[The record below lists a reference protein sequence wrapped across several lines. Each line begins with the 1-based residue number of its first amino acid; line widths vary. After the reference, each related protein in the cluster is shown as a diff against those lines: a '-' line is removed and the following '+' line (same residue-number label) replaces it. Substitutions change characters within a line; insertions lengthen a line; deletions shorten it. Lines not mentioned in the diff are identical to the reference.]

1 MRPAKRKTEVLPA
14 SKASKVKKDDDEPL
28 IKASKAKNEKLPM
41 KVSKAKNEVSDISK
55 HTKDT
60 ALIISQL
67 EISVKEND
75 ALKELNKQKDEKILE
90 LEKTLEIMKAK
101 GNSSKS
107 VSTQSEDLERMW
119 CIECDYPAEDLYDL
133 GEHMY

>member
-67 EISVKEND
+67 EIVVKENE
-75 ALKELNKQKDEKILE
+75 ALKELNKRKDDKIFE
-90 LEKTLEIMKAK
+90 LEKTIVIIKAK
-101 GNSSKS
+101 ENTSKT
-107 VSTQSEDLERMW
+107 VSAQSEDLDRMSY
-119 CIECDYPAEDLYDL
+119 IESEYPAEDLYDL
-133 GEHMY
+133 G